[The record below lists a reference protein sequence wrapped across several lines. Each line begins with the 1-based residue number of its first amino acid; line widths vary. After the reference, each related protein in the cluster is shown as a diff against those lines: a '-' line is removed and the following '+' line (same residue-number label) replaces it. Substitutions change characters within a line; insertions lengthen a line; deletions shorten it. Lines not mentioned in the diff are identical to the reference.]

1 MLQKM
6 ITLHRMKLAS
16 NNRIPELDLL
26 KCLFITL
33 MVMFHLAY
41 FSQLHPYAHEIVY
54 SFHMPGFLLISGYLM
69 NLRKEPAKFLRYI
82 LFLLIPYLIM
92 ESGYIIMASILP
104 INEHI
109 DGLTPSLFLNKLL
122 LNPTGPYWYL
132 QTIIICELIAYGTTK
147 TTQSNS
153 LDCMLICAI
162 LFYLISLALSK
173 FSFVYSL
180 YFLAGFIIRQSGR
193 GFMEVIR
200 PWALSIIP
208 FAALCLSPET
218 INPKWMLPAYF
229 AISTALWLCRFIKG
243 RLSAFLQFIGRN
255 SLVIYIF
262 SPIFTILC
270 KQLIP
275 LFKADATGLLFAFIS
290 TPLCI
295 AGSLGIGKLL
305 DIMKISPL
313 MFGKEKSVA

>member
-1 MLQKM
+1 
-6 ITLHRMKLAS
+6 MKDYV

-41 FSQLHPYAHEIVY
+41 FSQLHPYAHEVVY

-69 NLRKEPAKFLRYI
+69 NIKKEPSKFLRYL

-92 ESGYIIMASILP
+92 ESGYLIMASILP

-109 DGLTPSLFLNKLL
+109 DNLTPGLFINRLL
-122 LNPTGPYWYL
+122 LNPIGPYWYL
-132 QTIIICELIAYGTTK
+132 QTIIICELIAYYTARATK
-147 TTQSNS
+147 NHKPVSI
-153 LDCMLICAI
+153 LICAI
-162 LFYLISLALSK
+162 LFYLTSLALGK

-200 PWALSIIP
+200 PWPLSVIA
-208 FAALCLSPET
+208 FAALCLSPMT
-218 INPKWMLPAYF
+218 INPRWFLPAYF

-243 RLSAFLQFIGRN
+243 KLSTLLQFIGRN

-275 LFKADATGLLFAFIS
+275 LFESDTTGLLFAFVS

-305 DIMKISPL
+305 DIMRISPL
-313 MFGKEKSVA
+313 MFGKENSVA

>member
-1 MLQKM
+1 MLQNL

-104 INEHI
+104 IN
-109 DGLTPSLFLNKLL
+109 
-122 LNPTGPYWYL
+122 
-132 QTIIICELIAYGTTK
+132 A
-147 TTQSNS
+147 QSNS

-305 DIMKISPL
+305 DMMKISPL